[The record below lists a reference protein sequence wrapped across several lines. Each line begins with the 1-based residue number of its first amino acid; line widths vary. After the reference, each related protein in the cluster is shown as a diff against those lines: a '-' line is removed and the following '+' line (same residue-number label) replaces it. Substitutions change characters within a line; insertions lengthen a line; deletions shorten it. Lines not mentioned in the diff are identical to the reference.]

1 MSSLQKARYQPISG
15 QAGITAKVHYDR
27 AEWQRRKANGSS
39 PTVYGLNKDDVNFT
53 VEPGELVFGSRNRR
67 GARPYQTPGYETGMS
82 SLTAYDWAADG
93 DSDEECMRNFYFI
106 GCAKYEDLGPDTD
119 FFGDYSM
126 DVGFSAVKAGSYG
139 TYNNNTAGAD
149 IAAGDI
155 VCWTL
160 PPNLRAERA
169 GNQRPA
175 LDDGFN
181 SGRQQNVSTMPWTKT
196 LMHTVPFDPNNFVTQ
211 RFGIR
216 AALRKLVGQKVAKF
230 QVQAGNPR
238 EPLTSLEEEAG
249 AWALGLLG
257 FANRLNVDDSQL
269 GEKFSKDNIDLLE
282 KAFVN
287 AGNGNINGY
296 QNKWFDN
303 ICRGVT
309 GCWYAKTSRI
319 LGKAMGSAKPGYN
332 LPMMFSHFKIG
343 F

>member
-1 MSSLQKARYQPISG
+1 MSSLQKARYQPIPA
-15 QAGITAKVHYDR
+15 QAEVTAKVHFDR
-27 AEWQRRKANGSS
+27 AEVTRRKDNGSS
-39 PTVYGLNKDDVNFT
+39 PTVYGLNKDNVNFT
-53 VEPGELVFGSRNRR
+53 VEPGELVFGFRNRH
-67 GARPYQTPGYETGMS
+67 GARPYQTPGYETGLS
-82 SLTAYDWAADG
+82 SLTAYDWDAEG
-93 DSDEECMRNFYFI
+93 NSDEECMRNFYFI
-106 GCAKYEDLGPDTD
+106 GCAKYEDLGPETD

-126 DVGFSAVKAGSYG
+126 DVGFSAVKSGSYM
-139 TYNNNTAGAD
+139 TYNNNTVGAD

-160 PPNLRAERA
+160 PPNRRAESA

-216 AALRKLVGQKVAKF
+216 AALRKLVGQEVSKYQAR
-230 QVQAGNPR
+230 AGNR
-238 EPLTSLEEEAG
+238 EPLSSLEEEAG

-257 FANRLNVDDSQL
+257 FASRLGNVADSQV
-269 GEKFSKDNIDLLE
+269 GDVFSAQNIALLE
-282 KAFVN
+282 SAF
-287 AGNGNINGY
+287 GNDGIDINGY
-296 QNKWFDN
+296 RNKWFDN

-319 LGKAMGSAKPGYN
+319 LGKAIGAAKPGYN
-332 LPMMFSHFKIG
+332 LPLMFSNFKVG